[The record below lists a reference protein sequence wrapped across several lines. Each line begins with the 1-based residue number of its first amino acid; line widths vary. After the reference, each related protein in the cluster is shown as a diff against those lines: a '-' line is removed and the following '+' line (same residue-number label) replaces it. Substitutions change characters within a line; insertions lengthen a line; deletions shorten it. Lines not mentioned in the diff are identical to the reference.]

1 MAKPPNTIAGVAEA
15 AALKEMAL
23 QPGVPKPIAFWVRR
37 IVIWLAVVALIGGA
51 VGWVMYYLLQ
61 RPLV

>member
-1 MAKPPNTIAGVAEA
+1 MAKPPPTIAGAAEA

-37 IVIWLAVVALIGGA
+37 VGLWVAMILAIGGA
-51 VGWVMYYLLQ
+51 IAWVVYYLLQ
-61 RPLV
+61 APLE